1 VHLRAVDCVAP
12 DYVDLDAVR
21 DQGHGQPV
29 GIVRVLAAGEQGGLQ
44 SGLGGWRMLWR
55 RRRTLGSRFFFL

>member
-1 VHLRAVDCVAP
+1 
-12 DYVDLDAVR
+12 
-21 DQGHGQPV
+21 
-29 GIVRVLAAGEQGGLQ
+29 LQ